1 MKMIKILI
9 YLGIVLAVFTGCST
23 DTSEEAEA
31 DSPQANDES
40 GSQDKAA
47 SDKEKNESTNEQE
60 ASTTENGQSSEG
72 SAPTK
77 ADSNSSNN
85 KEQEDILASYSNEQ
99 IEYARVW
106 RQLGP
111 NQEVEEIN
119 VRHIPAGTKLNAK
132 DDTSTVYPEDVIQLS
147 GVRLV
152 DGSVTYSGNGDGTIN
167 VYDIPLRWDGV
178 YPAGEKFYNDLLE
191 NNEQIAIDPGKDKEI
206 AELIKRIQMQN

>member
-1 MKMIKILI
+1 MKMMKIII
-9 YLGIVLAVFTGCST
+9 YLGIVLAIFTGCST
-23 DTSEEAEA
+23 DTNEEAEA
-31 DSPQANDES
+31 DSPQTNDEA
-40 GSQDKAA
+40 GSEEAA
-47 SDKEKNESTNEQE
+47 GDKEKNESTNEQE

-72 SAPTK
+72 SVPTK

-85 KEQEDILASYSNEQ
+85 KEKEDILATYSNEQ

-132 DDTSTVYPEDVIQLS
+132 DDTSTVYPDDVIQLS

-178 YPAGEKFYNDLLE
+178 YPAGEKFYHDLIE
-191 NNEQIAIDPGKDKEI
+191 NNEQISIDPGDDKEI
-206 AELIKRIQMQN
+206 AELIKRIHVEN

>member
-1 MKMIKILI
+1 MSRFKIFI
-9 YLGIVLAVFTGCST
+9 YIGIILAVFAGCSN
-23 DTSEEAEA
+23 DANEEAEA
-31 DSPQANDES
+31 DSPQTNDES
-40 GSQDKAA
+40 VSQDKAA
-47 SDKEKNESTNEQE
+47 SDKGEDESTSEQEDSTKVNEQNSKDS
-60 ASTTENGQSSEG
+60 ASTEG
-72 SAPTK
+72 S
-77 ADSNSSNN
+77 DSNSS
-85 KEQEDILASYSNEQ
+85 KEKEDILAQYSNEQ

-111 NQEVEEIN
+111 NQEIEKLN
-119 VRHIPAGTKLNAK
+119 VLHIPAGTKLNAK
-132 DDTSTVYPEDVIQLS
+132 DDTSMVYPEDVIQLS

-191 NNEQIAIDPGKDKEI
+191 NNEQIAIDPGEDKEI

>member
-1 MKMIKILI
+1 MKMTKILI
-9 YLGIVLAVFTGCST
+9 YLGIVLAVFTGCSN
-23 DTSEEAEA
+23 DTNEEAEA

-40 GSQDKAA
+40 GSQDQAA
-47 SDKEKNESTNEQE
+47 GDKEKDESASEQE
-60 ASTTENGQSSEG
+60 ASTKENEQNLKD
-72 SAPTK
+72 SASTDG
-77 ADSNSSNN
+77 ADSNSS
-85 KEQEDILASYSNEQ
+85 KEKKDILAPYSNEQ

-111 NQEVEEIN
+111 NQEVEELN

-178 YPAGEKFYNDLLE
+178 YPAGKKFYNDLLE